1 MKEELKQLIKKIKE
15 LDRRVVI
22 IFLSVG
28 VLQTISYYYTSR
40 RFFRDN
46 LYHTYFNGD
55 ELVNLWEYL
64 YWFCTDF
71 VTFLVLPLFIIKF
84 LIKDKISD
92 YGLKLGDYRLG
103 FALTFVFIFFMLPFL
118 WIVSAS
124 PQFAAKYPHL
134 FQAKV
139 NWLVFIV
146 YEIGMF
152 LYMFSWEFIW
162 RGFMLFGLEKKFGY
176 YAILIQMIPFVILHN
191 GKPPLET
198 FSAILGGIVLGILA
212 LRTRSFIYGV
222 FVHFGIMVSIDFISA
237 LRYRT
242 NEIGTGISALIKVFS
257 ELF

>member
-1 MKEELKQLIKKIKE
+1 MKEELKILVQKIKE
-15 LDRRVVI
+15 LDRRVII
-22 IFLSVG
+22 IFLAVG

-46 LYHTYFNGD
+46 LYHTYFQGD
-55 ELVNLWEYL
+55 DLVNLWEYI

-71 VTFLVLPLFIIKF
+71 ITYFILPLFVIKF
-84 LIKDKISD
+84 ILKDKIKD
-92 YGLKLGDYRLG
+92 YGLKLGDARFG
-103 FALTFVFIFFMLPFL
+103 FILTIICIAFMLPFI
-118 WIVSAS
+118 WIVSAQ

-134 FQAKV
+134 FQAKI
-139 NWLVFIV
+139 NWLVFLV
-146 YEIGMF
+146 YEIGML

-176 YAILIQMIPFVILHN
+176 YAVLIQMIPFVILHN

-198 FSAILGGIVLGILA
+198 FSAILGGIILGILA

-237 LRYRT
+237 LRHRA
-242 NEIGTGISALIKVFS
+242 NEIGNGINALLNVFS